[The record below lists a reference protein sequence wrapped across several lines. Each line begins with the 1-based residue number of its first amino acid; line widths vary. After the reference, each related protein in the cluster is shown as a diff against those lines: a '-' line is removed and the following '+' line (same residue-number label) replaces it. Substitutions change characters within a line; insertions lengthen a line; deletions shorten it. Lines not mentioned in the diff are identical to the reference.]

1 MKYNKYVSKL
11 IRFGLGI
18 VVIAITT
25 VGCHNNTSTGNNDS
39 DNYTTYTDDYNR
51 TVKVPNNPKRIVSIS
66 PAITEIIYAIG
77 ADNKLVGRTD
87 FCNYPPQA
95 DSIESIGGINN
106 FSIEKLLALEP
117 DLVLIGSMV
126 NENTVNHITNAGITL
141 VTIREKDNFEALF
154 DNIEKVGIL
163 CGHHNEALSLNDSL
177 RKKVE
182 LVTAAIDTNVNYKPT
197 VYYVVGY
204 GKGGNFT
211 AGGNTFINDIFNIC
225 GLRNIAED
233 ITGWNYSVEALLEA
247 DPDFIIIRKE
257 DMAEFVK
264 TKPYSYLSAVKQGK
278 VIPIESAYIDLQVP
292 RNIDG
297 LVYIHNCIDS
307 LFAEQERYMNQIGL

>member
-11 IRFGLGI
+11 IRFGLGFVAI
-18 VVIAITT
+18 VIIT
-25 VGCHNNTSTGNNDS
+25 VGCQNNTSTGNNDTES
-39 DNYTTYTDDYNR
+39 YYTYTDDYNR

-66 PAITEIIYAIG
+66 PAITEIVYALG
-77 ADNKLVGRTD
+77 ANDKLVGRTD

-95 DSIESIGGINN
+95 DSVESIGGISN

-126 NENTVNHITNAGITL
+126 NENMVNLITNAGITL
-141 VTIREKDNFEALF
+141 VTVREKEHFEALF
-154 DNIEKVGIL
+154 DNIEKIGTL
-163 CGHHNEALSLNDSL
+163 CGHHDEALRLNDSL
-177 RKKVE
+177 HRKVQE
-182 LVTAAIDTNVNYKPT
+182 VTAGIDTAANNMPT

-211 AGGNTFINDIFNIC
+211 AGGNTFISDIFKLC

-247 DPDFIIIRKE
+247 DPDYIIIRKE
-257 DMAEFVK
+257 DKDNFI
-264 TKPYSYLSAVKQGK
+264 TTNPYTYLSAVKQGR
-278 VIPIESAYIDLQVP
+278 VITIESAYIDLQVP
-292 RNIDG
+292 RNVEG
-297 LVYIHNCIDS
+297 LLYIHNSINNKD
-307 LFAEQERYMNQIGL
+307 R